1 MPELPEVE
9 ILCRGIAPLVRG
21 LKVKKITV
29 RRADLRWPVPIDL
42 LHRDLCGQKFV
53 QVKRRGKYLLF
64 LCEQGYLM
72 VHLGMSGRLS
82 FFPTA
87 PVPKKHDHV
96 DFGFAKKSVL
106 RFSDPR
112 RFGAILWSDT
122 PPEEHVL
129 LASLGPEPLT
139 ETFNGDFLFQHAH
152 KKSVPIKNF
161 LMNSHVVVGI
171 GNIYASEALF
181 AAGVHPARPAGLLS
195 ASQCDQLVQCIKETL
210 LKAIERGGTTLK
222 DYRHEDG
229 TLGYFQQE
237 LQVYGRK
244 GEECRRC
251 KTPLLDL
258 RLGGRASC
266 FCPSCQT

>member
-9 ILCRGIAPLVRG
+9 ILCRGIAPLVSG
-21 LKVKKITV
+21 LKIKQITV
-29 RRADLRWPVPIDL
+29 RRADLRWPVPTDL
-42 LHRDLCGQKFV
+42 LHRELCGQTV
-53 QVKRRGKYLLF
+53 LQVKRRGKYLLF

-82 FFPTA
+82 FLSSA
-87 PVPKKHDHV
+87 PAPGKHDHV
-96 DFGFAKKSVL
+96 DFGFAKNRIL
-106 RFSDPR
+106 RYSDPR
-112 RFGAILWSDT
+112 RFGAILWSNA

-139 ETFNGDFLFQHAH
+139 EAFEGDFLFQHAR
-152 KKSVPIKNF
+152 KKNVSIKNF
-161 LMNSHVVVGI
+161 LMDSHVVAGI
-171 GNIYASEALF
+171 GNIYATEALF
-181 AAGVHPARPAGLLS
+181 AAGLHPARPAGLLS
-195 ASQCDQLVQCIKETL
+195 PSECHQLAQCIKEIL

-222 DYRHEDG
+222 DFRHEDG
-229 TLGYFQQE
+229 SLGYFQQD

-244 GEECRRC
+244 GEGCRHC